1 MSEAAVNGLVQLV
14 LQRIIQS
21 GSNYDHRHTAHG
33 LPLSRGS
40 TSTAARLSCALQN
53 RLRVAEGIVAPPHR
67 APPAP
72 CGVTPKPAAVRHV
85 VGR

>member
-1 MSEAAVNGLVQLV
+1 
-14 LQRIIQS
+14 
-21 GSNYDHRHTAHG
+21 
-33 LPLSRGS
+33 
-40 TSTAARLSCALQN
+40 
-53 RLRVAEGIVAPPHR
+53 VAEGIVAPPHR